1 MPTDDIKVIFHLI
14 ADASYLAEKHR
25 WLTVNEGLEEAL
37 AQLAKL
43 MPTFSVL
50 ETQ

>member
-1 MPTDDIKVIFHLI
+1 MSTDDLKALFHLI

-25 WLTVNEGLEEAL
+25 WLTVNENLEQAL

-43 MPTFSVL
+43 MPAFSEL
-50 ETQ
+50 EIQ